1 MRRESKS
8 KNGSVVK
15 DKRSQIWQ
23 FFWWAEGRRQSKTLG
38 RFPTKTAAWNAAQQ
52 FRAQPPKPQPSSAPA
67 PTMTSL
73 VERYRVER
81 MPKRFSTRRGYES
94 WLKCHVLP
102 RWGAHPITDVQPRD
116 VELWLASLPLAP
128 KSKAEVRASLGRLWD
143 FAMWS
148 RSVPVQRNPMS
159 LVKVRGASKRLRK
172 PRSLTA
178 EEFQRFVVQLREPF
192 RTVAVL
198 CVSLGLRI
206 SECLALKWSDVDW
219 LNGALLVQRGIVIGR
234 VDETKTESSQRALTL
249 APEILA
255 VLKTWK
261 TATQFGCA
269 DDWIFAS
276 PSQLGRLPWSYPWTW
291 KKFQNAAVAATLET
305 FGTHTLRHSYRSWLD
320 AVGTAI
326 AVQQKLMRHA
336 DIRTTINIYGD
347 IVTDEMTTASG
358 KVARLVVNGTGD
370 GTEPIS
376 SY

>member
-8 KNGSVVK
+8 TTGSVVK
-15 DKRSQIWQ
+15 DRRSQIWQ
-23 FFWWAEGRRQSKTLG
+23 FFWWADGRRHSKTLG

-52 FRAQPPKPQPSSAPA
+52 FRVQPPQPKPSSV
-67 PTMTSL
+67 PTVGKL
-73 VERYRVER
+73 VERYRAER
-81 MPKRFSTRRGYES
+81 MPTLYSTRRGYES
-94 WLKCHVLP
+94 WLKCHVVP
-102 RWGAHPITDVQPRD
+102 RWGAHAITDVQPRD
-116 VELWLASLPLAP
+116 VELWLASLSLAP

-148 RSVPVQRNPMS
+148 GSVPVQRNPMS
-159 LVKVRGASKRLRK
+159 LVTVRGASKRLK
-172 PRSLTA
+172 QPRSLTA
-178 EEFQRFVVQLREPF
+178 EEFQRFVIQLREPF

-234 VDETKTESSQRALTL
+234 VDETKTEGSRRALTL

-255 VLKTWK
+255 ALKTWK
-261 TATQFGCA
+261 TSTQFGA
-269 DDWIFAS
+269 AEDWIFAS

-291 KKFQNAAVAATLET
+291 KRFQDAAAAAGLEA

-320 AVGTAI
+320 AVGTTI

-336 DIRTTINIYGD
+336 DIRTTMNVYGTV
-347 IVTDEMTTASG
+347 VTDEMTVASG
-358 KVARLVVNGTGD
+358 KVAGLAVGHPRR
-370 GTEPIS
+370 
-376 SY
+376 

>member
-8 KNGSVVK
+8 TTGSVVK
-15 DKRSQIWQ
+15 DKRSQTWQ
-23 FFWWAEGRRQSKTLG
+23 FFWWADGQRRSKTLG
-38 RFPTKTAAWNAAQQ
+38 RFSTKTAAWNAAQQ
-52 FRAQPPKPQPSSAPA
+52 FRVQPPKPQPSSAPTVA
-67 PTMTSL
+67 VL
-73 VERYRVER
+73 IERYRAER
-81 MPKRFSTRRGYES
+81 MPTRYSTRRGYES
-94 WLKCHVLP
+94 WLKCHVVP
-102 RWGAHPITDVQPRD
+102 RWGARAITDVQPRD
-116 VELWLASLPLAP
+116 VELWLASLTLAP

-148 RSVPVQRNPMS
+148 GSVPVQRNPMS
-159 LVKVRGASKRLRK
+159 LVTVRGASKRLRQ

-178 EEFQRFVVQLREPF
+178 EEFQRFVIQLREPF

-219 LNGALLVQRGIVIGR
+219 LNGALLVERGIVTGR
-234 VDETKTESSQRALTL
+234 VSETKTEGSRRALTL

-261 TATQFGCA
+261 TSTQFGSA

-291 KKFQNAAVAATLET
+291 KMFQDAAVAAGLGT

-320 AVGTAI
+320 AVGTTI

-336 DIRTTINIYGD
+336 DIRTTMNVYGTV
-347 IVTDEMTTASG
+347 VTDEMATASG
-358 KVARLVVNGTGD
+358 KVARLVVNGTGS

-376 SY
+376 KH